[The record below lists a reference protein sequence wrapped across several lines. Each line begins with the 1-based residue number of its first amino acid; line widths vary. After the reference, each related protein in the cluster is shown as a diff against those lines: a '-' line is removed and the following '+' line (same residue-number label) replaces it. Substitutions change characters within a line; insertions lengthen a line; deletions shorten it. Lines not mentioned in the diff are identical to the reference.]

1 MNPMKQIKVDKVTLN
16 IGVGEGGE
24 KLMKAERVLGQLGGH
39 KPVRTFAKQSIRDFG
54 IKKGEPIGC
63 KLALRK
69 DKATKF
75 LEKAF
80 EAVENHLKYSS
91 FDDGGNFSFGIKEH
105 IDFPGMVYDP
115 NIGVF
120 GVDVCVSLSRPG
132 YRIKFRRKKKG
143 AISRSHSIFKE
154 DAADFV
160 REKFRVEV
168 S

>member
-16 IGVGEGGE
+16 IGVGGGGE
-24 KLMKAERVLGQLGGH
+24 KLMKAERVLEQLGGH

-63 KLALRK
+63 KLTLRK
-69 DKATKF
+69 DKAIKF

-80 EAVENHLKYSS
+80 EVIENRLKYSS

-115 NIGVF
+115 EVGVF

-132 YRIKFRRKKKG
+132 YRVKFRNRKKG
-143 AISRSHSIFKE
+143 TISPSHSISKE
-154 DAADFV
+154 DAVDFV
-160 REKFRVEV
+160 KEKFGVEV